1 MLAPQ
6 AWRKEVNTTP
16 SFILASRHRV
26 AHEAMWQDV
35 QGHVRIGLG
44 HLLPTADHA
53 VALPWWTGRDR
64 HVATEDEVLR
74 DWQKI
79 ADYRRPGRP
88 ARFPGLGQKV
98 LTRVRL
104 TDDGLQRTFASDF
117 TWAFNK
123 VRQMFGDGFDT
134 LPGGAQLAL
143 IDLQMFGGLTSAIS
157 IAADVRDW
165 KKAAESLDLGH
176 DAFRQKELV
185 RLFIE
190 ASKPTKVLHAKMDRH
205 WGPRAGE

>member
-1 MLAPQ
+1 
-6 AWRKEVNTTP
+6 VTNTSP
-16 SFILASRHRV
+16 SFTLASRHRV
-26 AHEAMWQDV
+26 AHEAMYQDA

-64 HVATEDEVLR
+64 HVATEDEVRR

-104 TDDGLQRTFASDF
+104 TDEGLQRTFASDF
-117 TWAFNK
+117 AQAFSR
-123 VRQMFGDGFDT
+123 VRLTFGEAFD
-134 LPGGAQLAL
+134 LFPGGAQIAL
-143 IDLQMFGGLTSAIS
+143 IDLQMFGGLTSAVS
-157 IAADVRDW
+157 IAADTRDW
-165 KKAAESLDLGH
+165 KKAAERLDLGH
-176 DAFRQKELV
+176 ETFREKELA
-185 RLFIE
+185 RLFTE
-190 ASKPTKVLHAKMDRH
+190 AAKPSNVLHVKVDRH